1 MKKLIKKFIIFLA
14 HKLGYD
20 IALIKYSPGEIDL
33 QGDLKLLKF
42 IDTVKYIQYKNKVKQ
57 YEKNRRL

>member
-42 IDTVKYIQYKNKVKQ
+42 IDTVKYIQYKNKVK
-57 YEKNRRL
+57 